1 MEISV
6 APSWE
11 NQLEPLSEVCVKLA
25 EVEEHMKK
33 AVEATQRSFNTI
45 RTGRANSSLLD
56 RVMVEY
62 YGAATPIKSLATIST
77 PDASTITIQPFDRNT
92 MNLIE
97 KAISLSDIGLTPSND
112 GVVIRLNIPPLTSER
127 RKEFVK
133 MAAKFAEEGKVA
145 IRNVRR
151 DAVDSIRKQEKS
163 SDISKDE
170 SRDLQEKVQ
179 KLTDKYISKLEE
191 LLAAKD
197 QDITTV

>member
-1 MEISV
+1 
-6 APSWE
+6 
-11 NQLEPLSEVCVKLA
+11 VKLA

-191 LLAAKD
+191 LLAAKE